1 MVRRPSRVAVVGAGM
16 AGLGAAWALSRHP
29 DRFDIQVFEEKDR
42 IGGNAFTV
50 DMPQRSGGTVPVD
63 ISVTAFIPSV
73 YQNFLALLR
82 HCDITPVE
90 TRFSYAVHYRG
101 GVHAHD
107 FDGSLKRRYR
117 EDLETFRRM
126 LRTLRAFGAL
136 GRRPHRLA
144 AAANPFN
151 FVSMRQALDWW
162 GVSTGFRYAILKPM
176 FVNFVLATD
185 VFSMPAAMFARYLD
199 FFDVEKSTPMTTWP
213 GGTREIY
220 RRMTAGFADRVH
232 LGRPVTRVI
241 RDGAGVTLR
250 DARGTD
256 ERFDA
261 VIMACN
267 ANQALPLLH
276 RPSALERRLLG
287 GVRYNSELHHHAVV
301 HHDASVLPE
310 DATDVRRTR
319 SNFIRQYGGRP
330 DNYEITY
337 LMHNQQPWARDS
349 DLPLLVTYNA
359 ERPVRPDTV
368 VAREWFQHVVHDLR
382 HVVLL
387 QPLLTRLQGR
397 ARTWYCGAHTC
408 VNSQEHALI
417 SGLSV
422 ARQLG
427 ADYPFADDPRARVWF
442 DFYGRMVV
450 GRAFRG
456 A

>member
-1 MVRRPSRVAVVGAGM
+1 MVHRPVRVAVVGAGM
-16 AGLGAAWALSRHP
+16 AGLGAAWALSRNA
-29 DRFDIQVFEEKDR
+29 DRFDVQVFEEKQR
-42 IGGNAFTV
+42 IGGNAATV
-50 DMPQRSGGTVPVD
+50 DMPQASGGTVPVD

-73 YQNFLALLR
+73 YQNFVALLR

-90 TRFSYAVHYRG
+90 TRFSYAVHYRD

-117 EDLETFRRM
+117 EDLRKFRRM
-126 LRTLRAFGAL
+126 LRTLRTFGVF
-136 GRRPHRLA
+136 GNRPSRPA
-144 AAANPFN
+144 VTANPFN

-162 GVSTGFRYAILKPM
+162 GISTGFRYAILKPM
-176 FVNFVLATD
+176 FINFVLATD
-185 VFSMPAAMFARYLD
+185 IFSMPAAMFARYLD
-199 FFDVEKSTPMTTWP
+199 FFDVERSTPMTTWP

-220 RRMTAGFADRVH
+220 RRMTADFADRIH
-232 LGRPVTRVI
+232 TGRPVAEVR
-241 RDGAGVTLR
+241 R
-250 DARGTD
+250 DARGATVRD
-256 ERFDA
+256 ATGREERFDA

-267 ANQALPLLH
+267 ANQALPLLD

-287 GVRYNSELHHHAVV
+287 AVRYNSELHHHAVV
-301 HHDASVLPE
+301 HYDPSVLPE
-310 DATDVRRTR
+310 DDTDVLRTR
-319 SNFIRQYGGRP
+319 STFVRQYGSRP

-349 DLPLLVTYNA
+349 DRPLLVTYNP
-359 ERPVRPDTV
+359 ERPVRADAV

-382 HVVLL
+382 HVLVL
-387 QPLLTRLQGR
+387 QPLLPRLQGR
-397 ARTWYCGAHTC
+397 DHTWYCGAHTC
-408 VNSQEHALI
+408 INSQEHALI

-427 ADYPFADDPRARVWF
+427 ADYPFADDPQAGVWF